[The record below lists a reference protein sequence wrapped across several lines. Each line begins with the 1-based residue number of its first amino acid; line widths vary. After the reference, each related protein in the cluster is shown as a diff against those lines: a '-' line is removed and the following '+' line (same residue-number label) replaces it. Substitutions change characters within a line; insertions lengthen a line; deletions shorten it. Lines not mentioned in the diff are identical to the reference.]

1 MNMQETGHMGETER
15 EMDGGI
21 QGESHLNPRFVSVSS
36 LPPPPVSRALAVW
49 ATYVL
54 LHPDL
59 LAGAEASAPATLPRA
74 RAAYVGKVGT
84 AEGGRWAGWAADG

>member
-1 MNMQETGHMGETER
+1 MNMQETSHMGETER
-15 EMDGGI
+15 EMDVEI
-21 QGESHLNPRFVSVSS
+21 QGERNLILDLSLCLLSPSS
-36 LPPPPVSRALAVW
+36 LSHTHAVW

-54 LHPDL
+54 LHPYL
-59 LAGAEASAPATLPRA
+59 LAWAKASGPATLPRA